1 MPGAWKQGPAMMTSI
16 TNLVR
21 NRRGAAAAAFAL
33 ALPFML
39 SGLAL
44 AIDYASFRVTH
55 TRMQN
60 AADAAALAAIAD
72 LSLDDAAKVEKALS
86 MIDANLP
93 EEFGAVT
100 TVNDI
105 TLGTYT
111 KEGVFTP
118 AVGADVN
125 AARVVAVRSP
135 GRGNA
140 VNRIFSMF
148 ISNEALTISTVAV
161 AARPGNVAYEPP
173 EITVLDSTAGDFN
186 ELYAYCYNPDTRV
199 RGEMK
204 LIANNNR
211 RTDRR
216 LYPAG
221 DATGLPANSNPA
233 NNIQNPST
241 SNWPTCEEA
250 GSSVS
255 FYLRNYRNANGTPR
269 NLWTTQVFHQYTDTQ
284 LVNGEEFSNLFR
296 RDDPATVATDE
307 RMNNLVETI
316 LCDTADQ
323 CNPTIQGNLVN
334 NAEGRAKRPANVE
347 TRPCAPGK
355 FMYYGWEDRPPS
367 GASDRDYNDITLQ
380 LRCPSAGQL
389 GGGKPR
395 LVG

>member
-1 MPGAWKQGPAMMTSI
+1 MMTSI
-16 TNLVR
+16 KSLLR

-33 ALPFML
+33 SLPVILAGM
-39 SGLAL
+39 AL

-60 AADAAALAAIAD
+60 AADAAALAAISD
-72 LSLDDAAKVEKALS
+72 LALDDAAKVEKALS

-93 EEFGAVT
+93 DDFGAVT
-100 TVNDI
+100 NAGDI

-118 AVGADVN
+118 AVGAAVN

-135 GRGNA
+135 ARGNA

-173 EITVLDSTAGDFN
+173 EITVLDSTAADFN
-186 ELYAYCYNPDTRV
+186 ELYAYCYNPETKV

-211 RTDRR
+211 RTDRT

-233 NNIQNPST
+233 NNIQIPST

-255 FYLRNYRNANGTPR
+255 FFLKNFRGANSNPS
-269 NLWTTQVFHQYTDTQ
+269 NLWRAAIHPHYTDTV
-284 LVNGEEFSNLFR
+284 LVEGQEFSNLFR

-307 RMNNLVETI
+307 RMNNLVETR

-323 CNPTIQGNLVN
+323 CNPTKPGNLIDN
-334 NAEGRAKRPANVE
+334 GEGKAKRPANVE

-355 FMYYGWEDRPPS
+355 YMYYGWEDRPPS
-367 GASDRDYNDITLQ
+367 GSSDRDYNDITVQ